1 MLDVAGTITEAGSG
15 THAFL
20 AGIKV
25 DLSITAGA
33 ANTTDVYGI
42 RVSSIT
48 AASGTTNATGVSV
61 DAPTGASNN
70 YAINVTSGDIHKAGT
85 AYTNPDYVL
94 EQWATGLIVQ
104 HAGRE
109 GADRYQGLR
118 PLLDVE
124 RFARLNYALPLVD
137 ALREIEN
144 VGLFNGGDAVLA
156 SLEEAYLY
164 LFDHEHRIQALED
177 EVRSLRAVKGT

>member
-1 MLDVAGTITEAGSG
+1 MLDVAGTIVEASTG

-48 AASGTTNATGVSV
+48 AQSGTTNATGLSV
-61 DAPTGASNN
+61 AAPTGASNN
-70 YAINVTSGDIHKAGT
+70 YAINVTTGDIFKAGT

-94 EQWATGLIVQ
+94 EQWATGQIVK
-104 HAGRE
+104 HAE
-109 GADRYQGLR
+109 KIGASEYRGLQI
-118 PLLDVE
+118 LGSVE
-124 RFARLNYALPLVD
+124 EYCRVNHALPLID
-137 ALREIEN
+137 AVRSLGD

-164 LFDHEHRIQALED
+164 LFDHERRIASLEA
-177 EVRSLRAVKGT
+177 ELAFLRTRVN